1 VKILSVLILN
11 SVLKIS
17 GPAWPRDNYGY
28 IAMSAPTSGYQG
40 RSQPYEEANG
50 GYAGWEQ
57 TRQWAPSCYNNPG
70 GNSPGPTRHPPCQGT
85 VDVNPVRKSWELACL
100 SECVVHQVKICS
112 IEFGHY
118 SLVFV
123 CKGFELKSLMGASH
137 SFWK

>member
-100 SECVVHQVKICS
+100 SECVVHQVRCRML
-112 IEFGHY
+112 F
-118 SLVFV
+118 
-123 CKGFELKSLMGASH
+123 
-137 SFWK
+137 SFRSGQRCEYVAGLEYTL